1 MASSLTAECTP
12 LKKEYDACFN
22 GWFEGY
28 LEPVS
33 KADTPAA
40 RQAIQVERKAEQY
53 EKNCGALWASY
64 RDCVHRAVESKG
76 LMQLLNDAR
85 SENPLNKPIPPPS
98 QSSSSS

>member
-22 GWFEGY
+22 GWFGVT
-28 LEPVS
+28 LSPS
-33 KADTPAA
+33 
-40 RQAIQVERKAEQY
+40 IQAEQY

-85 SENPLNKPIPPPS
+85 SENHSTSPYHHPRNPPHLPDKS
-98 QSSSSS
+98 R